1 MAEIRR
7 WRVESS
13 GKEHYVEY
21 VAKVMGESE
30 ALVDGKVVASWSSS
44 VWAWGPPKSVELAIE
59 GKPATLRRTGIMS
72 QHFDLVFEGKVYS
85 EKQGR
90 V

>member
-1 MAEIRR
+1 MAELRR
-7 WRVESS
+7 WRVESG
-13 GKEHYVEY
+13 GKEHWVEY
-21 VAKVMGESE
+21 VAKMMGDGE
-30 ALVDGKVVASWSSS
+30 ALVDGKVVASWGSSI
-44 VWAWGPPKSVELAIE
+44 WGLPKSMGFTIE
-59 GKPATLRRTGIMS
+59 SNPATLRRVGISS

>member
-7 WRVESS
+7 WRVECE
-13 GKEHYVEY
+13 GKEHWVEY
-21 VAKVMGESE
+21 VANERLASGDV
-30 ALVDGKVVASWSSS
+30 LVDGKVVASWGSSFWGLPRS
-44 VWAWGPPKSVELAIE
+44 VQFEIG
-59 GKPATLRRTGIMS
+59 GKPATFRRTGLLDH
-72 QHFDLVFEGKVYS
+72 HFDLVFEGRLYP